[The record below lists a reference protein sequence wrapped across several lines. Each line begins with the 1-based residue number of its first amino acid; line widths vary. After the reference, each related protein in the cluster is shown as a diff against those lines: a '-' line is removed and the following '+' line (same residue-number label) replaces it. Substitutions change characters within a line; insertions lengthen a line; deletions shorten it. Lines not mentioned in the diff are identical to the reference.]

1 MNGDSIPQINEFVI
15 SPFRDQ
21 ANYIRINTFTND
33 FIRTNNVL
41 LNQSLHLS
49 PRAIWHNKTDWK
61 KALAKFST
69 VSTLRII
76 RKVRANN
83 EVSVWNPLELNIA
96 DTSLVN
102 IAANIRNVL
111 YFNQQDPVYDMQLGH
126 FDNRNRNVLTTGFE
140 SSKNAEQFIRSRW
153 TLNSFWIT
161 EFRAISG
168 KRIRSSELFTNR
180 DYAIKYQQLI
190 PKITYVPN
198 SQWEAIFSYEWQKA
212 KNELPDALATATF
225 HDLKGSLQYNKTQK
239 TVFRSELS
247 FVQIALTGSTNPTL
261 ELALLEGLK
270 DGQNFLWTVS
280 MDRQLAN
287 NLQLGIQYEG
297 RKTGERAVVH
307 LGSMMVRATF

>member
-1 MNGDSIPQINEFVI
+1 LNEFVV

-41 LNQSLHLS
+41 LNQSLHVS
-49 PRAIWHNKTDWK
+49 PRAIWHNKTGWK
-61 KALAKFST
+61 KVLSKFST
-69 VSTLRII
+69 LSTLRIN
-76 RKVRANN
+76 RKVRANDG
-83 EVSVWNPLELNIA
+83 VSVWNPFELDIV

-126 FDNRNRNVLTTGFE
+126 FDNRNRNILTTGFE
-140 SSKNAEQFIRSRW
+140 SSKNAEQFFRSRW
-153 TLNSFWIT
+153 TITPYWIT
-161 EFRAISG
+161 EFRAILG
-168 KRIRSSELFTNR
+168 KRIRSSELFANR
-180 DYAIKYQQLI
+180 DFNIKSQKII

-198 SQWEAIFSYEWQKA
+198 TQWEATFSYEWQKA
-212 KNELPDALATATF
+212 ENDLPDAIATATF

-239 TVFRSELS
+239 TVLRSELS

-261 ELALLEGLK
+261 ELALLEGLQ
-270 DGQNFLWTVS
+270 DGQNFLWTLS

-297 RKTGERAVVH
+297 RKTGERAIVH